1 MDINEKIREF
11 IIYKDLQP
19 SKLADELGI
28 SRPMMSHVLSGRNKP
43 NIEIVMK
50 ILSKYPDLNPEWLN
64 GNAPNMFRE
73 GASQESYLQENRY
86 ETKTIIPTIQPNS
99 TQNLFNNQVNNQQ
112 EIEEEKAKNQEK
124 STEKHQENNENQ
136 SKKYKKSEGKTI
148 EKIIVFYTDKSFDTY
163 LN

>member
-73 GASQESYLQENRY
+73 GASQESYLQENRQENKY
-86 ETKTIIPTIQPNS
+86 ITPTIQPNS
-99 TQNLFNNQVNNQQ
+99 TQNLFNNQNNQQ
-112 EIEEEKAKNQEK
+112 EIEEEK
-124 STEKHQENNENQ
+124 TEKIRFQENNEIQ
-136 SKKYKKSEGKTI
+136 QKKSKKSEGKTI

>member
-19 SKLADELGI
+19 SKLADDLGI

-43 NIEIVMK
+43 NIEIIMK

-73 GASQESYLQENRY
+73 GASHESYLQEYKQEYKQEN
-86 ETKTIIPTIQPNS
+86 KNINPTIQPNS
-99 TQNLFNNQVNNQQ
+99 TQNIFSQQQ
-112 EIEEEKAKNQEK
+112 EIEEEKAKYQERL
-124 STEKHQENNENQ
+124 QENNEIQ
-136 SKKYKKSEGKTI
+136 QKKSKKSEGKTI

>member
-86 ETKTIIPTIQPNS
+86 ETKTITPTIQPNS
-99 TQNLFNNQVNNQQ
+99 TQNLFNNQNNQQ
-112 EIEEEKAKNQEK
+112 EIEEEK
-124 STEKHQENNENQ
+124 TEKIKFQESNEIQ
-136 SKKYKKSEGKTI
+136 QKKSKKSEGKTI

>member
-73 GASQESYLQENRY
+73 GASQESYLQENRQENKY
-86 ETKTIIPTIQPNS
+86 ITPTIQPNS
-99 TQNLFNNQVNNQQ
+99 TQNLFNNQNNQQ
-112 EIEEEKAKNQEK
+112 EIEEEK
-124 STEKHQENNENQ
+124 TEKIRFQENNEVQ
-136 SKKYKKSEGKTI
+136 QKKSKKSEGKTI

>member
-43 NIEIVMK
+43 NMEIIMK

-73 GASQESYLQENRY
+73 GASQESYLQE
-86 ETKTIIPTIQPNS
+86 KTPAILPNNN
-99 TQNLFNNQVNNQQ
+99 QNLFSNKNIPQNQS
-112 EIEEEKAKNQEK
+112 EIEEGKEKY
-124 STEKHQENNENQ
+124 QENNEVQ
-136 SKKYKKSEGKTI
+136 QKKSKKSEGKTI
-148 EKIIVFYTDKSFDTY
+148 EKIIVFYSDKSFDTY

>member
-19 SKLADELGI
+19 SKLADDLGI

-43 NIEIVMK
+43 NIEIIMK

-73 GASQESYLQENRY
+73 GASHESYLQESKQENKY
-86 ETKTIIPTIQPNS
+86 ITPTIQPNS
-99 TQNLFNNQVNNQQ
+99 TQNLFNNQQ
-112 EIEEEKAKNQEK
+112 EIEEEKTKYQEK
-124 STEKHQENNENQ
+124 QQESRQEHNEVQ
-136 SKKYKKSEGKTI
+136 QKKSKKSEGKTI

>member
-73 GASQESYLQENRY
+73 GASQESYLQENRQENKY
-86 ETKTIIPTIQPNS
+86 ITPTIQPNN
-99 TQNLFNNQVNNQQ
+99 TQNLFNNQNNQQ
-112 EIEEEKAKNQEK
+112 EIEEEK
-124 STEKHQENNENQ
+124 TEKVKFQENNEIQ
-136 SKKYKKSEGKTI
+136 QKKSKKSEGKTI

>member
-73 GASQESYLQENRY
+73 GASQESYLQENRQENKY
-86 ETKTIIPTIQPNS
+86 ITPTIQPNS
-99 TQNLFNNQVNNQQ
+99 TQNLFNNHNNQQ
-112 EIEEEKAKNQEK
+112 EIEEEK
-124 STEKHQENNENQ
+124 TEKVKLQENNEVQ
-136 SKKYKKSEGKTI
+136 QKKSKRSEGKTI

>member
-73 GASQESYLQENRY
+73 GASQESYLQENRQENKY
-86 ETKTIIPTIQPNS
+86 ITPTIQPNS
-99 TQNLFNNQVNNQQ
+99 TQNLFNNQNNHQ
-112 EIEEEKAKNQEK
+112 EIEEEK
-124 STEKHQENNENQ
+124 TEKAKFQENNEVLQ
-136 SKKYKKSEGKTI
+136 KKPKKSEGKTI

>member
-43 NIEIVMK
+43 NIEIIMK

-73 GASQESYLQENRY
+73 GASQESYLQENR
-86 ETKTIIPTIQPNS
+86 EIKNITSNITPSVKPAIQPNS
-99 TQNLFNNQVNNQQ
+99 TQNLFNNQQ
-112 EIEEEKAKNQEK
+112 EIEEEK
-124 STEKHQENNENQ
+124 TEKMKFQENNENQ
-136 SKKYKKSEGKTI
+136 QKKSKKSEGKTI

>member
-43 NIEIVMK
+43 NMEIIMK

-73 GASQESYLQENRY
+73 GASQESYLQENRQENKY
-86 ETKTIIPTIQPNS
+86 EKQETKYITPAITSIVFDNKQETEEKYQDKSQENR
-99 TQNLFNNQVNNQQ
+99 QEQKQEGENQQ
-112 EIEEEKAKNQEK
+112 KK
-124 STEKHQENNENQ
+124 S
-136 SKKYKKSEGKTI
+136 KKSEGKTI